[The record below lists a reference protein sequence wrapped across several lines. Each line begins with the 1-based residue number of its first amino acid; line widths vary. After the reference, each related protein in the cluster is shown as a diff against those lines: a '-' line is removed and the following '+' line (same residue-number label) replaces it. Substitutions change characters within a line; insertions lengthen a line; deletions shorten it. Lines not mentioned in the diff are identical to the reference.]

1 MVNFHPAFPE
11 YDLTEPLCITRYT
24 LKGEYEHDR
33 LMRKFYITIDAGL
46 ADMKKAVGGRDW
58 SMANFITRD
67 LWSYSGKLG
76 AGRLHYICS
85 NLRIALS
92 NNEEDEKLDEW
103 YQLLVE
109 CCIETK
115 RWLGAFN
122 AS

>member
-1 MVNFHPAFPE
+1 
-11 YDLTEPLCITRYT
+11 
-24 LKGEYEHDR
+24 
-33 LMRKFYITIDAGL
+33 
-46 ADMKKAVGGRDW
+46 MKKAVGGRDW
-58 SMANFITRD
+58 SMVNVITRE

-76 AGRLHYICS
+76 AGRLLCICS